1 MRCDPK
7 QFGIGPLIKINQ
19 LHFHYGNRG
28 FAVRIDRFEI
38 TSGEKIAI
46 VGPSGSGKTT
56 LLDLLAG
63 IRAPASGEIIFN
75 DVNLHQLNDSQK
87 RKFRASKIGLVFQ
100 EFELVEYLTVRDNI
114 LLPYLINKQIE
125 RPEKIN
131 ERVTELARSVG
142 IEDKLSRKPL
152 RLSQGEKQRVA
163 ICRALIH
170 QPDLVLADEPTGN
183 LDAAN
188 KQKIISLLIDQAER
202 EMSTLIVVTHDQSL
216 IDRFDR
222 VVDVSEF
229 GS

>member
-1 MRCDPK
+1 M
-7 QFGIGPLIKINQ
+7 IKINK
-19 LHFHYGNRG
+19 LHFNYGNRG
-28 FAVRIDRFEI
+28 FAVRIDQFEI
-38 TSGEKIAI
+38 SNGEKIAI

-63 IRAPASGEIIFN
+63 IRAPSAGEIVFN
-75 DVNLHQLNDSQK
+75 DVDVHKLTDSQK

-100 EFELVEYLTVRDNI
+100 EFELVEYLNVSDNI
-114 LLPYLINKQIE
+114 LLPYLINKQIK
-125 RPEKIN
+125 RPDKIH
-131 ERVTELARSVG
+131 ERVSELARSVG

-202 EMSTLIVVTHDQSL
+202 EKSTLIVVTHDQSL

>member
-1 MRCDPK
+1 MIR
-7 QFGIGPLIKINQ
+7 INN

-28 FAVRIDRFEI
+28 FAVHIDRFEI
-38 TSGEKIAI
+38 SSGEKIAI

-63 IRAPASGEIIFN
+63 IRSPTAGEIIFN
-75 DVNLHQLNDSQK
+75 DVNVHELNDAQK

-100 EFELVEYLTVRDNI
+100 EFELVEYLTVSDNI
-114 LLPYLINKQIE
+114 LLPYLINKQIK
-125 RPEKIN
+125 RPPEIN
-131 ERVTELARSVG
+131 DRVMELARSVG

-163 ICRALIH
+163 ICRSLIH
-170 QPDLVLADEPTGN
+170 QPDLLLADEPTGN

-188 KQKIISLLIDQAER
+188 KQKIVSLLIEQAER
-202 EMSTLIVVTHDQSL
+202 EKSTLIVVTHDQSL

-222 VVDVSEF
+222 IVDISEF
-229 GS
+229 GN

>member
-1 MRCDPK
+1 M
-7 QFGIGPLIKINQ
+7 
-19 LHFHYGNRG
+19 
-28 FAVRIDRFEI
+28 RIDRFEI
-38 TSGEKIAI
+38 SNGEKIAI

-63 IRAPASGEIIFN
+63 IRSPASGEIIFN
-75 DVNLHQLNDSQK
+75 DVDVHKLTDSQK

-100 EFELVEYLTVRDNI
+100 EFELVEYLTVSDNI
-114 LLPYLINKQIE
+114 LLPYLINKQIK
-125 RPEKIN
+125 RPDKIH
-131 ERVTELARSVG
+131 ERVSELARSVG

-202 EMSTLIVVTHDQSL
+202 EKSTLIVVTHDQSL